1 VAYRVQHVCNNTATD
16 RNKPP
21 HTRNR
26 AQQTSNT
33 AQQSRNDRNI
43 HVRLRNPYPS
53 LLRAARPLARLA
65 PEDFLE
71 TDYMTYHELFGF
83 MSPAL
88 AKQVLDD
95 AYNDDKTLYKMT
107 LAAVANAKKLRPAF
121 YEKKARVDRD
131 ADMLS
136 MLARPRL
143 EEAGATLL
151 RGWLMKKQT
160 PLLVDFLDALG
171 LKHKNGVVDDFPATL
186 DDATL
191 KKAIDALLAKYPKEI
206 VIVYL
211 NAFGNMNEAGWANLN
226 EMLEKDERLQL
237 A

>member
-1 VAYRVQHVCNNTATD
+1 
-16 RNKPP
+16 
-21 HTRNR
+21 
-26 AQQTSNT
+26 
-33 AQQSRNDRNI
+33 
-43 HVRLRNPYPS
+43 
-53 LLRAARPLARLA
+53 
-65 PEDFLE
+65 
-71 TDYMTYHELFGF
+71 MTYHELFGF
-83 MSPAL
+83 MSPDL
-88 AKQVLDD
+88 AKRVLEDSFT
-95 AYNDDKTLYKMT
+95 NDKPLYKVT
-107 LAAVANAKKLRPAF
+107 LAAVAGAKKVRPIF
-121 YEKKARVDRD
+121 YEKKARAERD

-136 MLARPRL
+136 MLSRPRL

-151 RGWLMKKQT
+151 RGWLMKTQK
-160 PLLVDFLDALG
+160 PMLIDFLNALG
-171 LKHKNGVVDDFPATL
+171 LQHKDGVVDDFPPTL